1 MEKEVST
8 LRELYLESTQKYA
21 NEKLFWQT
29 DGVQSYTYASF
40 KEACDKL
47 SSRLEDAGIGFGDKV
62 AIFSQSMP
70 NWSLAMFATVA
81 FGRIAVPLLPDFT
94 ESEVTNVL
102 THSESTVLFV
112 SRKLIKKVSEECLDQ
127 MDLVFDIE
135 TLEVIRKSDK
145 IRSKGYRLK
154 DPSPNDIATIIYTSG
169 TTGSAKGV
177 VLSHLNIYTNL
188 IIGVHYFKIGPGDT
202 LLSIL
207 PMAHTYELSLGMF
220 YPFYSGAAV
229 CYMSKLP
236 TPTILLKTMSE
247 VQPTAILTVPLII
260 EKVYKSSIMP
270 LIKKSKALSW
280 SFKHMNRLTCR
291 IIGKKM
297 IKTFGGKM
305 RFYGIGGAK
314 LDPDIE
320 AFLKKA
326 HFPYFIGYGL
336 TECAP
341 LLILSKW
348 FNTEPGSIGYPGYG
362 VQIRLDNVNP
372 ETGQGEIV
380 AKGNNIM
387 LGYYKDPKRT
397 KAAFTKDGWFR
408 TNDLASVDEKGRY
421 YIKGRLSNMILGAS
435 GENIYPEEIEKVIND
450 FEGVNESIVLE
461 RSGKLLAL
469 VNFNEDVLNWD
480 LKEEDEFVN
489 MIEERKAALVKF
501 VNSKVNKAS
510 NISEIGIMK
519 EPFEKTATK
528 KIRRFL
534 YKDKDPD
541 A

>member
-8 LRELYLESTQKYA
+8 LRELYLDSTRKYA

-40 KEACDKL
+40 KEACDSL
-47 SSRLEDAGIGFGDKV
+47 SARLEEAGVGFGDKV

-112 SRKLIKKVSEECLDQ
+112 SRKLIKKVSEECLSR
-127 MDLVFDIE
+127 MDLVIDIE
-135 TLEVIRKSDK
+135 SLEVIRKSDNV
-145 IRSKGYRLK
+145 RSKGESLR
-154 DPSPNDIATIIYTSG
+154 DPAPEDIATIIYTSG

-188 IIGVHYFKIGPGDT
+188 IIGIHYFKIGPGDI
-202 LLSIL
+202 LLSVL

-220 YPFYSGAAV
+220 YPYYCGAAV

-236 TPTILLKTMSE
+236 TPTILLKTMNE
-247 VQPTAILTVPLII
+247 VRPTAILTVPLII
-260 EKVYKSSIMP
+260 EKVYKSSIVP
-270 LIKKSKALSW
+270 LINKSKALGW
-280 SFKHMNRLTCR
+280 MYKHMNGITCR
-291 IIGKKM
+291 IIGKKL
-297 IKTFGGKM
+297 IKTFGGKL

-320 AFLKKA
+320 SFLKKA

-348 FNTEPGSIGYPGYG
+348 FSTVPGSIGFPGHG

-387 LGYYKDPKRT
+387 IGYYKDPERT
-397 KAAFTKDGWFR
+397 KAAFTEDGWFK
-408 TNDLASVDEKGRY
+408 TNDLASVDKEGRY
-421 YIKGRLSNMILGAS
+421 FIKGRLNNMILGAS

-450 FEGVNESIVLE
+450 YEGVNESIVLE

-469 VNFNEDVLNWD
+469 VNFNEDVLNWN
-480 LKEEDEFVN
+480 LKGEDEFVRI
-489 MIEERKAALVKF
+489 IEEHKAALVKF

-534 YKDKDPD
+534 YKDTNPD